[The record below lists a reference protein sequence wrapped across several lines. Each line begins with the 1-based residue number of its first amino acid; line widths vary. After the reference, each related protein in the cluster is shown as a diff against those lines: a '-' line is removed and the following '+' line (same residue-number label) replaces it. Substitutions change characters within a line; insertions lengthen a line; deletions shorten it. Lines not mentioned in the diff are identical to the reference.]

1 MKIFKDKHTLQKEIL
16 KTKGISF
23 VPTMG
28 GLHEGHISLIKQSKK
43 TKLKTLVSIFVNPK
57 QFNKKSDFKSYPRNT
72 KKDIKQLKKL
82 KINYLYI
89 PTFKDIYGF
98 KPKKKVFLDK
108 FSKKLCGKF
117 RKGHFEGVLNVV
129 NRFIEIIK
137 PRYIFLGK
145 KDYQQIYLIKKHIEI
160 RNIRSKI
167 IECKTIREKNGIA
180 CSSRNSSLNKNQMKI
195 ASNIFY
201 YLNNIKK
208 KIKNNYSLFNVNKI
222 KKDLIYLGASK
233 IDYLENYNIRSFK
246 KIKKPNKKFN
256 LFFAYYIKNTRLI
269 DNI

>member
-1 MKIFKDKHTLQKEIL
+1 MKIFKDKHTLKKEIL

-23 VPTMG
+23 IPTMG
-28 GLHEGHISLIKQSKK
+28 GLHKGHISLIRQSKK
-43 TKLKTLVSIFVNPK
+43 FKLKTLVSIYVNPK
-57 QFNKKSDFKSYPRNT
+57 QFNKKSDFSSYPRNT

-117 RKGHFEGVLNVV
+117 RKGNFEGVLNVV

-145 KDYQQIYLIKKHIEI
+145 KDYQQIYLIRKHIEKRKI
-160 RNIRSKI
+160 KSKI
-167 IECKTIREKNGIA
+167 IECKTIRENNGIA
-180 CSSRNSSLNKNQMKI
+180 CSSRNLNLNKSQKKI

-201 YLNNIKK
+201 YLGDLKK
-208 KIKNNYSLFNVNKI
+208 KIKKNYYLFNINKI
-222 KKDLIYLGASK
+222 KKDLINLGASK
-233 IDYLENYNIRSFK
+233 IDYLENYDIENFN

-256 LFFAYYIKNTRLI
+256 LFFAYYIKNIRLI

>member
-28 GLHEGHISLIKQSKK
+28 GLHKGHISLIKQSKK
-43 TKLKTLVSIFVNPK
+43 FKLKTLVSIFVNPK
-57 QFNKKSDFKSYPRNT
+57 QFNKKSDFRSYPKNT
-72 KKDIKQLKKL
+72 KEDIKQLKKL

-98 KPKKKVFLDK
+98 KPRKKVFLDK

-137 PRYIFLGK
+137 PRYIYLGK
-145 KDYQQIYLIKKHIEI
+145 KDYQQLYLIKKHIEKRQI
-160 RNIRSKI
+160 KSKI
-167 IECKTIREKNGIA
+167 IECKTIRENNGIA
-180 CSSRNSSLNKNQMKI
+180 CSSRNSNLNKNQIKI
-195 ASNIFY
+195 ASNIFH
-201 YLNNIKK
+201 YLINLKK
-208 KIKNNYSLFNVNKI
+208 KIKNNYDLFNINKI
-222 KKDLIYLGASK
+222 KKDLINLGASK
-233 IDYLENYNIRSFK
+233 IDYLENYNMKNFK
-246 KIKKPNKKFN
+246 KIKRSNKKFN
-256 LFFAYYIKNTRLI
+256 LFVAYYIKKTRLI

>member
-82 KINYLYI
+82 KIDYLYI

-180 CSSRNSSLNKNQMKI
+180 CSSRNSSLNESQMKI

-201 YLNNIKK
+201 YLSDIKK

-222 KKDLIYLGASK
+222 KKDLIYLGANK

-246 KIKKPNKKFN
+246 KIKRPNKKFN
-256 LFFAYYIKNTRLI
+256 LFFAYYIKSIRLI

>member
-57 QFNKKSDFKSYPRNT
+57 QFNRKSDFKSYPRNI

-137 PRYIFLGK
+137 PRYIILGK

-180 CSSRNSSLNKNQMKI
+180 CSSRNSSLNKSQMKI

-201 YLNNIKK
+201 YLSNIKK

>member
-180 CSSRNSSLNKNQMKI
+180 CSSRNSSLNKSQMKI

-201 YLNNIKK
+201 YLSNIKK

-222 KKDLIYLGASK
+222 KKDLIYLGATK
-233 IDYLENYNIRSFK
+233 IDYLENYNIKCFK
-246 KIKKPNKKFN
+246 KIKRPNEKFN

>member
-129 NRFIEIIK
+129 NRFI
-137 PRYIFLGK
+137 
-145 KDYQQIYLIKKHIEI
+145 
-160 RNIRSKI
+160 
-167 IECKTIREKNGIA
+167 
-180 CSSRNSSLNKNQMKI
+180 
-195 ASNIFY
+195 
-201 YLNNIKK
+201 
-208 KIKNNYSLFNVNKI
+208 
-222 KKDLIYLGASK
+222 
-233 IDYLENYNIRSFK
+233 
-246 KIKKPNKKFN
+246 
-256 LFFAYYIKNTRLI
+256 
-269 DNI
+269 

>member
-1 MKIFKDKHTLQKEIL
+1 
-16 KTKGISF
+16 
-23 VPTMG
+23 MG
-28 GLHEGHISLIKQSKK
+28 GLHKGHISLIKQSKK
-43 TKLKTLVSIFVNPK
+43 FKLKTLVSIYVNPK
-57 QFNKKSDFKSYPRNT
+57 QFNKKSDFRSYPRNT

-145 KDYQQIYLIKKHIEI
+145 KDFQQLFLIKKHIEKRKI
-160 RNIRSKI
+160 KSKI
-167 IECKTIREKNGIA
+167 IECKTIRENNGLA
-180 CSSRNSSLNKNQMKI
+180 CSTRNLNLSKSQMKI
-195 ASNIFY
+195 ASNIFH
-201 YLNNIKK
+201 YLNDLKK
-208 KIKNNYSLFNVNKI
+208 KLKKNYSLFKINKI
-222 KKDLIYLGASK
+222 KKDLIKLGANK
-233 IDYLENYNIRSFK
+233 IDYLENYDTKRFK
-246 KIKKPNKKFN
+246 KIKKPINKYN
-256 LFFAYYIKNTRLI
+256 LFFAYYIKKVRLI

>member
-137 PRYIFLGK
+137 PRYILLGK
-145 KDYQQIYLIKKHIEI
+145 KDYQQIYLIKKHIKI

-180 CSSRNSSLNKNQMKI
+180 CSSRNSNLNKNQKKI

-201 YLNNIKK
+201 YLSNIKK
-208 KIKNNYSLFNVNKI
+208 KIKNNYSLFNVDKI

-246 KIKKPNKKFN
+246 KIKRPNKKFN

>member
-1 MKIFKDKHTLQKEIL
+1 MKIFKDKHSLQKEIL

-28 GLHEGHISLIKQSKK
+28 GLHKGHVSLIKQSKK
-43 TKLKTLVSIFVNPK
+43 SKFKTLISIFVNPK
-57 QFNKKSDFKSYPRNT
+57 QFDKKSDFRSYPRNT
-72 KKDIKQLKKL
+72 KKDIKLLKKL

-98 KPKKKVFLDK
+98 KPKKKLFIDK
-108 FSKKLCGKF
+108 SSKKLCGKF

-137 PRYIFLGK
+137 PKYIFLGK
-145 KDYQQIYLIKKHIEI
+145 KDYQQLYLIKKHIEKRKI
-160 RNIRSKI
+160 KSKI
-167 IECKTIREKNGIA
+167 IECKTIRESNGVA
-180 CSSRNSSLNKNQMKI
+180 CSSRNSNLDENQMKI
-195 ASNIFY
+195 ASNILY
-201 YLNNIKK
+201 YLMNVKKRIKK
-208 KIKNNYSLFNVNKI
+208 DYNLFKISKI
-222 KKDLIYLGASK
+222 KKDLINLGANK
-233 IDYLENYNIRSFK
+233 IDYLENYNIKSFK